1 MIRQHAGK
9 KTKDD
14 YIQRILKS
22 QAYLSGESFT
32 ASAISSLLSTR
43 ANPVSKETAQT
54 LLGRMED
61 YGHVRALEFNAKH
74 SANKLYIRSKPLTD
88 LASKPWR
95 KHSNDWIGKG
105 VMAFHDARGWVE
117 A

>member
-1 MIRQHAGK
+1 MAEQYAGV

-43 ANPVSKETAQT
+43 AHPVSKETAQT

-74 SANKLYIRSKPLTD
+74 SANKLYIRSKPLIN

-95 KHSNDWIGKG
+95 RHSNDWVACGT
-105 VMAFHDARGWVE
+105 MAWSDARGWV
-117 A
+117 

>member
-1 MIRQHAGK
+1 MAKQHAGK

-32 ASAISSLLSTR
+32 ANAISSLLSTR

-61 YGHVRALEFNAKH
+61 YGHVRALEFN
-74 SANKLYIRSKPLTD
+74 
-88 LASKPWR
+88 PWR
-95 KHSNDWIGKG
+95 KHSNDWVGSG